1 MPTEKEKM
9 LAGQVYNPGQD
20 EELVTELTACKAKC
34 LRYNQLPSGAEKKEL
49 LREIL
54 GQSGENCHIEPNF
67 WCDYG
72 WNIKVGDNFYA
83 NHNLTVLDAGGVTF
97 GDNVFIGPD
106 CSFYTS
112 GHPLDA
118 ARRNTGLEYAYPI
131 TVGNNV
137 WIGGGVRSVP
147 GVTIG
152 DNSVIGAGSVVVKDV
167 PADSVA
173 AGNPCRVIREITE
186 ADKNSDLN
194 WKK

>member
-1 MPTEKEKM
+1 MKTEKEKM

-20 EELVTELTACKAKC
+20 VELMAELAACKAKC
-34 LRYNQLPSGAEKKEL
+34 LRYNQLTAGAEKKEL
-49 LREIL
+49 LKEIL

-97 GDNVFIGPD
+97 GDNLFIGPD
-106 CSFYTS
+106 CGFYTS

-118 ARRNTGLEYAYPI
+118 ERRNAGLEYAYPI

-137 WIGGGVRSVP
+137 WIGGGVRVVP
-147 GVTIG
+147 GVSIG
-152 DNSVIGAGSVVVKDV
+152 DNSVIGAGSVVVKDI
-167 PADSVA
+167 PANSVA
-173 AGNPCRVIREITE
+173 AGNPCRVIRQITE
-186 ADKNSDLN
+186 DDANSDLD

>member
-1 MPTEKEKM
+1 MKIEKEKM

-20 EELVTELTACKAKC
+20 EELMAELAACKAKC
-34 LRYNQLPSGAEKKEL
+34 LRYNQLTAGAEKKEL
-49 LREIL
+49 LKKIL

-72 WNIKVGDNFYA
+72 WNIKVGNNFYA

-106 CSFYTS
+106 CGFYTS

-118 ARRNTGLEYAYPI
+118 ERRNAGLEYAYPI

-137 WIGGGVRSVP
+137 WIGGGVRVVP
-147 GVTIG
+147 GVSIG
-152 DNSVIGAGSVVVKDV
+152 DNSVIGAGSVVVKDI
-167 PADSVA
+167 PANSVA
-173 AGNPCRVIREITE
+173 AGNPCRVIRKITE
-186 ADKNSDLN
+186 DDATSDLN

>member
-34 LRYNQLPSGAEKKEL
+34 LRYNQLTAGAEKKEL
-49 LREIL
+49 LKEIL
-54 GQSGENCHIEPNF
+54 GQTSENCHIEPNF

-72 WNIKVGDNFYA
+72 WNIKVGNNFYA

-106 CSFYTS
+106 CGFYTS

-118 ARRNTGLEYAYPI
+118 ERRNIGLEYAYPI
-131 TVGNNV
+131 TVGNNA
-137 WIGGGVRSVP
+137 WIGGGVRVVP
-147 GVTIG
+147 GVSIG
-152 DNSVIGAGSVVVKDV
+152 DNSVIGAGSVVVKDI
-167 PADSVA
+167 PANSVA
-173 AGNPCRVIREITE
+173 AGNPCRVIRQITE
-186 ADKNSDLN
+186 DDATSDLN

>member
-20 EELVTELTACKAKC
+20 EELVTELTVCKAKC

-49 LREIL
+49 LKEIL

-112 GHPLDA
+112 GNPLDA

-137 WIGGGVRSVP
+137 WIGGGVRAVP

-167 PADSVA
+167 PANSVA
-173 AGNPCRVIREITE
+173 AGNPCWVIREITE

>member
-1 MPTEKEKM
+1 MKTEKEKM

-20 EELVTELTACKAKC
+20 VELMAELAACKAKC
-34 LRYNQLPSGAEKKEL
+34 LRYNQLTAGAEKKEL
-49 LREIL
+49 LKEIL
-54 GQSGENCHIEPNF
+54 GQTSENCHIEPNF

-72 WNIKVGDNFYA
+72 WNIKVGNNFYA

-106 CSFYTS
+106 CGFYTS

-118 ARRNTGLEYAYPI
+118 ERRNAGLEYAYPI

-137 WIGGGVRSVP
+137 WIGGGVRVVP
-147 GVTIG
+147 GVSIG
-152 DNSVIGAGSVVVKDV
+152 DNSVIGAGSVVVKDI
-167 PADSVA
+167 PANSVA
-173 AGNPCRVIREITE
+173 AGNPCRVIRQITE
-186 ADKNSDLN
+186 DDANSDLN

>member
-1 MPTEKEKM
+1 MKTGKEKM

-20 EELVTELTACKAKC
+20 VELMAELAACKAKC
-34 LRYNQLPSGAEKKEL
+34 LRYNQLTAGAEKKEL
-49 LREIL
+49 LKEIL
-54 GQSGENCHIEPNF
+54 GQTSENYHIEPNF

-106 CSFYTS
+106 CGFYTS

-118 ARRNTGLEYAYPI
+118 ERRNAGLEYAYPI

-137 WIGGGVRSVP
+137 WIGGGVRV
-147 GVTIG
+147 VTGLSIG
-152 DNSVIGAGSVVVKDV
+152 DNSVIGAGSVVVKDI
-167 PADSVA
+167 PANSVA
-173 AGNPCRVIREITE
+173 AGNPCRVIRKITE
-186 ADKNSDLN
+186 DDATSDLN

>member
-49 LREIL
+49 LKEIL

-118 ARRNTGLEYAYPI
+118 ARRNIGLEYAYPI

-137 WIGGGVRSVP
+137 WIGGGVRVVP

-167 PADSVA
+167 PANSVA

>member
-1 MPTEKEKM
+1 MKTEKEKM

-20 EELVTELTACKAKC
+20 VELMAELAACKAKC
-34 LRYNQLPSGAEKKEL
+34 LRYNQLTAGAEKKEL
-49 LREIL
+49 LKEIL
-54 GQSGENCHIEPNF
+54 GQTSENYHIEPNF

-106 CSFYTS
+106 CGFYTS

-118 ARRNTGLEYAYPI
+118 ERRNAGLEYAYPI

-137 WIGGGVRSVP
+137 WIGGGVRVVP
-147 GVTIG
+147 GLSIG
-152 DNSVIGAGSVVVKDV
+152 DNSVIGAGSVVVKDI
-167 PADSVA
+167 PANSVA
-173 AGNPCRVIREITE
+173 AGNPCRVIRKITE
-186 ADKNSDLN
+186 DDATSDLN

>member
-49 LREIL
+49 LKEIL

-118 ARRNTGLEYAYPI
+118 AKGNTGLEYAYPI

-137 WIGGGVRSVP
+137 WIGGGVREVP

-167 PADSVA
+167 PANSVA

>member
-1 MPTEKEKM
+1 MPT
-9 LAGQVYNPGQD
+9 GQVYNPGQD

-49 LREIL
+49 LKEIV

-137 WIGGGVRSVP
+137 WIGGGVRAVP

-152 DNSVIGAGSVVVKDV
+152 DNSVIGARSVVVKDV
-167 PADSVA
+167 PANSVA

>member
-20 EELVTELTACKAKC
+20 EELVIELTACKAKC

-49 LREIL
+49 LKEIL

-112 GHPLDA
+112 GHSLDA

-137 WIGGGVRSVP
+137 WIGGGVRVVP

-167 PADSVA
+167 PANSVA